1 MMESIVKGRTEHDAN
16 PLHENLKLFLND
28 ILIIFACIKLLVKLI
43 LLKITWRCN
52 ASFFSYII

>member
-1 MMESIVKGRTEHDAN
+1 MMESIVKGRTEHDTN

-28 ILIIFACIKLLVKLI
+28 ILIVFACIKLLVKLI